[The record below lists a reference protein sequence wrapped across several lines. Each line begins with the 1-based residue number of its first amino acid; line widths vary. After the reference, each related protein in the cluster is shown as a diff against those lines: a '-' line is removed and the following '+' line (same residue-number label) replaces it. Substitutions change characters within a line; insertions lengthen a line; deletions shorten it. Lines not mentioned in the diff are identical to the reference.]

1 MSSMQQLEYRAA
13 IALNNMAVTMM
24 ERRCYRQ
31 AFETFKDAVTAMK
44 LSTPTFTGQQ
54 NQSIIFDSLKKAH
67 QRTSRPVISSQEIL
81 LTIVSLSYHDA
92 RPLTPQDF
100 SAPSFSSS
108 CCPMFSLIRIDD
120 VDLLE
125 DSDKTDPEN
134 GSNTLATLVTL
145 YNFGIANLCRA
156 HCLRAKRASASQQLL
171 KGGLKLLTLSCNLLL
186 SQYEDSYNGD
196 GDEEEDFFAVSR
208 LLFILTVLLKTLCQT
223 FTATGQ
229 GQDAANC
236 RRTLAMLR
244 TSVTQEPTMLI
255 TTECHDSEPTMTPM
269 TIRPA
274 PHTYHYFCSLVQ
286 NAAAAAA

>member
-1 MSSMQQLEYRAA
+1 MQQLEYRAA

-54 NQSIIFDSLKKAH
+54 NQSIIFESLKKAH
-67 QRTSRPVISSQEIL
+67 QRSSHPVISSNEIL
-81 LTIVSLSYHDA
+81 LTIVSLSHHDA
-92 RPLTPQDF
+92 RPLIPQDF
-100 SAPSFSSS
+100 SAPSSSS

-125 DSDKTDPEN
+125 DSDKIDSEN
-134 GSNTLATLVTL
+134 GSNTLATLVTI

-156 HCLRAKRASASQQLL
+156 HCLRAKKASASQQLL

-196 GDEEEDFFAVSR
+196 GDEEDFFTVSR

-229 GQDAANC
+229 GQDAASC
-236 RRTLAMLR
+236 RRTLAVLR
-244 TSVTQEPTMLI
+244 TSVTQEPTMLL
-255 TTECHDSEPTMTPM
+255 TTECHDSEATTTPM
-269 TIRPA
+269 TVRPA